1 MTKEELWKLRQEI
14 VLDSLYAR
22 DYRNDMGFTPGSV
35 RNFFD
40 GYSDYLSDKAEE
52 NGTAA
57 DNAIDDYDSADSLW
71 DYFNTYEDD
80 PFARDGSD
88 SSGTG
93 VGHASDREHAMSGF
107 GESKGDNA
115 VSYWRKAMALND
127 IIGHMD
133 DEDAYGNWI
142 YVWPDGETAE
152 QAKQDFGTEK
162 DYRELEDFFIKV
174 YKAYHDDGG
183 LYAPSKEVAD
193 AAHGWDAKLGLKPI
207 KVIKEIGGIG
217 ESDESRK
224 DMDRISRKHDM
235 REGIGNKDDFIVS
248 IAGRDGNGGGEE
260 LANGLSRE
268 DADAF
273 FDRALKEL
281 NASGHTAGE
290 NGDVYMDDIHEDGP
304 FCLIIERETRDSK
317 GILADVPTA
326 VVRKAPIGESK
337 TKTGSCGKPMKES
350 DDYGV
355 LAQKYWEHEV
365 EYQMDYLSDYGEDK
379 MKDAIGKL
387 SPDDRQKII
396 ASEASGILENDA
408 LWDYVNN
415 EVMDSDLET
424 LILDGKNESLKTGKK
439 AKVDNIPPRMAL
451 EKIVHEHCVS
461 ESDDD
466 DRELEHLYDIVR
478 GALKESLKTKHAV
491 PGLHE
496 SGDVTASDAPKCPCE
511 VITALI
517 DDEKEAVD
525 GYDRASMDINGIK
538 DGNSAASLALFAKI
552 KQEELEHIKELQ
564 GLLDAAKAVNGKA
577 DDVQDAA
584 EAASDDRKIADAFGD
599 EPVFDDGNDANQLKP
614 VMPAADADITVDAD
628 AEKDESRKTAS
639 RGTAMTESLKGED
652 AKHTARVMLRDS
664 RKPINESLTI
674 TKTMSLEEF
683 QPWSGAVDT
692 MNKIIDAGKLDD
704 LDFLLEDQ
712 YPEGIDETALND
724 LLWFES
730 DWVLDQLGLKDDDV
744 EPDDDEPEEETE
756 PEDGVAKDDTEAE
769 DYSDVCRNAGK

>member
-22 DYRNDMGFTPGSV
+22 DYRNDMGLTPGSV

-71 DYFNTYEDD
+71 DYFNTCEDD

-127 IIGHMD
+127 IIRHMD

-235 REGIGNKDDFIVS
+235 REGVGNK
-248 IAGRDGNGGGEE
+248 N
-260 LANGLSRE
+260 
-268 DADAF
+268 
-273 FDRALKEL
+273 
-281 NASGHTAGE
+281 
-290 NGDVYMDDIHEDGP
+290 
-304 FCLIIERETRDSK
+304 
-317 GILADVPTA
+317 
-326 VVRKAPIGESK
+326 ESM
-337 TKTGSCGKPMKES
+337 KTGSCGKPMKES
-350 DDYGV
+350 VDYGG

-387 SPDDRQKII
+387 SPDDRQEII
-396 ASEASGILENDA
+396 ASEASGIMENDA
-408 LWDYVNN
+408 LWDYINN

-424 LILDGKNESLKTGKK
+424 LILDGKNESMKTGKK
-439 AKVDNIPPRMAL
+439 AEVDNIPPRMAL

-491 PGLHE
+491 PKLHE
-496 SGDVTASDAPKCPCE
+496 SDDVTASDAPKCPCE

-599 EPVFDDGNDANQLKP
+599 EPVFDDGNDANRLKP

-652 AKHTARVMLRDS
+652 AKHTARVMLRNS

-692 MNKIIDAGKLDD
+692 MNKIIDARKLDD